1 MVPSLS
7 KLLPT
12 PLKRQIMRMSFHV
25 DTTFTFA
32 NRYSIARDP
41 NVPADAR
48 LRAGFRG
55 IGDRFKANKH
65 GRSADA
71 HKHAAKHNY

>member
-1 MVPSLS
+1 MGFLGSSGRWFSS
-7 KLLPT
+7 KT
-12 PLKRQIMRMSFHV
+12 REHSAGVSKETNKAV
-25 DTTFTFA
+25 A
-32 NRYSIARDP
+32 KDP

-55 IGDRFKANKH
+55 MGDKWKQSRNNRQA
-65 GRSADA
+65 SA

>member
-1 MVPSLS
+1 
-7 KLLPT
+7 LLT
-12 PLKRQIMRMSFHV
+12 IRLTRAQSV
-25 DTTFTFA
+25 
-32 NRYSIARDP
+32 ARDP

-55 IGDRFKANKH
+55 MGDKWKQSRNNRQA
-65 GRSADA
+65 AA

>member
-1 MVPSLS
+1 MGFFRSGGKFLGAKSQQASANAS
-7 KLLPT
+7 KET
-12 PLKRQIMRMSFHV
+12 NN
-25 DTTFTFA
+25 A
-32 NRYSIARDP
+32 IARDP